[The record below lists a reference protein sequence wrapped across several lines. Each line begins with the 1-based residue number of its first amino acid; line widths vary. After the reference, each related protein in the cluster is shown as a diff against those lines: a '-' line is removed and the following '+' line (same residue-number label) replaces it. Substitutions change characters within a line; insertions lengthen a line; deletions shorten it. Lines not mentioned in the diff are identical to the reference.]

1 MSEMPVTEGRLGYMV
16 LPPML
21 LRLERPWLD
30 MGEWPE
36 LLYDE
41 TEAGVNAGVSR
52 AEAEDV
58 MPGMLLLALLI
69 ALALELL

>member
-1 MSEMPVTEGRLGYMV
+1 MSEMPVTEGRLGYMA

-36 LLYDE
+36 LYDD
-41 TEAGVNAGVSR
+41 TEAGVSAGVSK

-58 MPGMLLLALLI
+58 MPGILPLTLLSVP
-69 ALALELL
+69 ELL

>member
-1 MSEMPVTEGRLGYMV
+1 MPVTDGRLGYMA

-36 LLYDE
+36 LYDD
-41 TEAGVNAGVSR
+41 TEAGVSAGVSK
-52 AEAEDV
+52 AEADDV
-58 MPGMLLLALLI
+58 TPGIELPTLLSVPE
-69 ALALELL
+69 LE